1 MDFHYEE
8 TIKADTPLSAYE
20 KKNLIA
26 FTAVRNNIVCYDKN
40 RLVETKKIFWKN
52 RTIKIKK
59 GSENHIS
66 MNL

>member
-40 RLVETKKIFWKN
+40 RLVETKKIF
-52 RTIKIKK
+52 
-59 GSENHIS
+59 
-66 MNL
+66 